1 MDDCI
6 VYVTF
11 SRKRSG
17 LLSKR
22 ETHNEARLHD
32 IRSVIQAIVKQELLK
47 AEVHPARSVSQL
59 TLSIHT

>member
-11 SRKRSG
+11 SRGKRSR

-22 ETHNEARLHD
+22 ETHNETRLHD

-47 AEVHPARSVSQL
+47 TEVQPARSFSL
-59 TLSIHT
+59 N